1 MDNKQIIRQ
10 YCQQFKMGG
19 IQAGLDQLIKE
30 AEAHATGYLE
40 FTARILQTEVGKHS
54 TNHVF
59 AGIFQSHFHFRLPF
73 IRQQIPELTGFC
85 CRHALQD
92 IG

>member
-40 FTARILQTEVGKHS
+40 FTARILQTEVAHRERNDLNKRFPYNPDPMQ
-54 TNHVF
+54 TLLICYF
-59 AGIFQSHFHFRLPF
+59 PDYAFPF
-73 IRQQIPELTGFC
+73 FLIMI
-85 CRHALQD
+85 D
-92 IG
+92 

>member
-40 FTARILQTEVGKHS
+40 FTARICKS
-54 TNHVF
+54 PRK
-59 AGIFQSHFHFRLPF
+59 SYS
-73 IRQQIPELTGFC
+73 
-85 CRHALQD
+85 
-92 IG
+92 